1 MKKTGI
7 IAFTEHGCVL
17 GEKLLR
23 DLQKQ
28 DQEVYGFVKSKYVE
42 LPEKHPFREVKGTL
56 REWAEEWIPRLD
68 GIIFF
73 SATGIAVRTIAP
85 FVVSKKTDPAVVVID
100 EQGSYAISLLSGH
113 LGGAN
118 ELTEF
123 AAESIGA
130 QPVITTGT
138 DVNHT
143 FAVDVFAR
151 KNNLV
156 IPKEQTI
163 PEQLR
168 FRKTES
174 PDGKQ
179 GTLWFAIPQSD
190 REQEE
195 ALGTEQTRML
205 HLYPKNVYLGVG
217 CRKNTPEEKIET
229 QIQKYLSEHGIAA
242 EQIILAAS
250 IDLKK
255 EESGLLAFCEK
266 YHLPFVTYRGEE
278 LEKAKGTFTPS
289 AFVSKITGV
298 DNVCERSASL
308 AGDGGTFIM
317 RKQAAEGVT
326 AACTIKK
333 WSVSFE

>member
-42 LPEKHPFREVKGTL
+42 LPEKHPFRKVKGTL

-156 IPKEQTI
+156 ISDMELAKEMAALLI
-163 PEQLR
+163 RGKLLPGEPEKDSS
-168 FRKTES
+168 FRKNRPFRNSCDFRRWKARMGNRELYGLQS
-174 PDGKQ
+174 R
-179 GTLWFAIPQSD
+179 QSD

-205 HLYPKNVYLGVG
+205 HLYSEKCVFSGWAAG
-217 CRKNTPEEKIET
+217 KTHRKKRS
-229 QIQKYLSEHGIAA
+229 KHRFR
-242 EQIILAAS
+242 S
-250 IDLKK
+250 ICQNM
-255 EESGLLAFCEK
+255 E
-266 YHLPFVTYRGEE
+266 
-278 LEKAKGTFTPS
+278 
-289 AFVSKITGV
+289 
-298 DNVCERSASL
+298 
-308 AGDGGTFIM
+308 
-317 RKQAAEGVT
+317 
-326 AACTIKK
+326 
-333 WSVSFE
+333 

>member
-42 LPEKHPFREVKGTL
+42 LPENILSESERDPERMGRRMDPPTGRNH
-56 REWAEEWIPRLD
+56 
-68 GIIFF
+68 FF

-151 KNNLV
+151 K
-156 IPKEQTI
+156 T
-163 PEQLR
+163 
-168 FRKTES
+168 S
-174 PDGKQ
+174 
-179 GTLWFAIPQSD
+179 W
-190 REQEE
+190 
-195 ALGTEQTRML
+195 
-205 HLYPKNVYLGVG
+205 
-217 CRKNTPEEKIET
+217 
-229 QIQKYLSEHGIAA
+229 
-242 EQIILAAS
+242 
-250 IDLKK
+250 
-255 EESGLLAFCEK
+255 
-266 YHLPFVTYRGEE
+266 
-278 LEKAKGTFTPS
+278 
-289 AFVSKITGV
+289 
-298 DNVCERSASL
+298 
-308 AGDGGTFIM
+308 
-317 RKQAAEGVT
+317 
-326 AACTIKK
+326 
-333 WSVSFE
+333 

>member
-42 LPEKHPFREVKGTL
+42 LPEKHPFRKVKGTL

-156 IPKEQTI
+156 PDRRGAHVSG
-163 PEQLR
+163 LR
-168 FRKTES
+168 
-174 PDGKQ
+174 PHPAGA
-179 GTLWFAIPQSD
+179 GPAGQSGPAA
-190 REQEE
+190 RPGG
-195 ALGTEQTRML
+195 A
-205 HLYPKNVYLGVG
+205 
-217 CRKNTPEEKIET
+217 EKIS
-229 QIQKYLSEHGIAA
+229 LGFW
-242 EQIILAAS
+242 
-250 IDLKK
+250 KK
-255 EESGLLAFCEK
+255 IC
-266 YHLPFVTYRGEE
+266 
-278 LEKAKGTFTPS
+278 
-289 AFVSKITGV
+289 TG
-298 DNVCERSASL
+298 
-308 AGDGGTFIM
+308 G
-317 RKQAAEGVT
+317 
-326 AACTIKK
+326 
-333 WSVSFE
+333 

>member
-42 LPEKHPFREVKGTL
+42 LPEKHPFRKVKGTL

-156 IPKEQTI
+156 ISDMGLAKEMAALLIRGKTIAWGAGEGFIFPKEQTI

-174 PDGKQ
+174 RMGNRELYGLQSHKVTENRKKPWEQSRLGCFICIRKMCISGWVAGK
-179 GTLWFAIPQSD
+179 T
-190 REQEE
+190 
-195 ALGTEQTRML
+195 
-205 HLYPKNVYLGVG
+205 H
-217 CRKNTPEEKIET
+217 RKKRS
-229 QIQKYLSEHGIAA
+229 KHRFR
-242 EQIILAAS
+242 S
-250 IDLKK
+250 ICQNM
-255 EESGLLAFCEK
+255 E
-266 YHLPFVTYRGEE
+266 
-278 LEKAKGTFTPS
+278 
-289 AFVSKITGV
+289 
-298 DNVCERSASL
+298 
-308 AGDGGTFIM
+308 
-317 RKQAAEGVT
+317 
-326 AACTIKK
+326 
-333 WSVSFE
+333 